1 MFRLTTL
8 VAVLLLVVTAVPAD
22 AQNKQKKPTAIGA
35 RLAENTLKRFAKAE
49 LTEEQIASIKKLA
62 AAANPKMN
70 ALRKKANITPE
81 QTKAVQ
87 AARAKSKEDGIKGKE
102 ANKAADAAGKFTE
115 VQRKILAEVK
125 VINQKYFKDVQALLT
140 DAQRKAAAIRTPKA
154 KKPAPAAPKK

>member
-1 MFRLTTL
+1 
-8 VAVLLLVVTAVPAD
+8 
-22 AQNKQKKPTAIGA
+22 
-35 RLAENTLKRFAKAE
+35 
-49 LTEEQIASIKKLA
+49 
-62 AAANPKMN
+62 MN

-102 ANKAADAAGKFTE
+102 ANEAAEAAGKFTE

-154 KKPAPAAPKK
+154 KKPAPVAPKK